1 MFVVKSIKLTKN
13 TNSLIF
19 FFLLL
24 IKKIHKNLPPYFISV
39 YKNELTEYSKQY
51 IIRTSNDKQK
61 HLNITNVRFWFYHQ
75 NSGGGLASL
84 LLRRFSDDVDDVVD
98 VTDDTDDNDDDRRPL
113 FESLRKSEAIFWSLR
128 RSTALFIMMV
138 LPTCNKTDY

>member
-1 MFVVKSIKLTKN
+1 
-13 TNSLIF
+13 
-19 FFLLL
+19 
-24 IKKIHKNLPPYFISV
+24 
-39 YKNELTEYSKQY
+39 
-51 IIRTSNDKQK
+51 
-61 HLNITNVRFWFYHQ
+61 
-75 NSGGGLASL
+75 LASL